1 MPQDLEAKKKE
12 NQDSYFVHLDKFPMQ
27 IALCGVFDGHGVNGG
42 GVSNFIAQ
50 RLPQILQDDASR
62 RPGCDLKESINFAVS
77 RTEAELEASIVE
89 CGASGSTAIFA
100 IRRGF
105 DLYIAN
111 IGDSRCVLATEKQYN
126 LLTAKPLSVDH
137 KPNDPLEQNRIESLG
152 GVVQPSQNM
161 QGQFL
166 GPHRVWVR
174 DRPDVGGLAIGRTMG
189 DTIYTKVGVIDTP
202 DIVHHRIDPTKDK
215 FLVLGS
221 DGVWDRLSNDEVI
234 MIVKNNLGPN
244 GTDVVRAGKAVASTA
259 RQRWRAVRQGWYCD
273 DITACV
279 WIL

>member
-1 MPQDLEAKKKE
+1 M
-12 NQDSYFVHLDKFPMQ
+12 
-27 IALCGVFDGHGVNGG
+27 
-42 GVSNFIAQ
+42 
-50 RLPQILQDDASR
+50 RLA
-62 RPGCDLKESINFAVS
+62 ESINFAVS

-189 DTIYTKVGVIDTP
+189 DTIYTKVGVIDSP